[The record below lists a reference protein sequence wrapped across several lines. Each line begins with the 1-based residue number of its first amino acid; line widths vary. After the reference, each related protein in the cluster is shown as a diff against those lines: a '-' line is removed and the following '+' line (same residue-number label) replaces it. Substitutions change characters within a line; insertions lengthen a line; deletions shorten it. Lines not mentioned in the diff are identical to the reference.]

1 MAEPVLTPEE
11 VGFRGSF
18 KWLRFNKWIV
28 LGGIALALTISAA
41 WFAASDEPLDPEA
54 RKILEQPFG
63 VPPEKN
69 MFFAIWGLNASPDL
83 NAPDVGRKI
92 IAAYHE
98 ATAANGMGAKVDSTS
113 FLGSAPM
120 KMPKDRMLNCDRSV
134 VKAGCIAHWEN
145 QRQEIERQWLAQS
158 AFLPRYRMLRAY
170 DAYEDAVVPYPTSP
184 LPNWRSVTHLSRLTD
199 AKLALDMAVPGKRT
213 AALRELEAEFMLWRV
228 IAEGA
233 SAMLT
238 RMIASDSLNRK
249 YALLSDILHQYP
261 EVTQSHADQVSRLTQ
276 PLPVEF
282 ADMRRVFEGEFRL
295 QAKRLFGIRQ
305 SLYVGGEAN
314 FIEAIAPWE
323 KPFMGLV
330 FKQNTTVNKSSRF
343 FRELAALSALESAKL
358 SETLAGLTARYVDVA
373 SPYPS
378 LHNPMGNILLG
389 VSLPIYDEYIYRV
402 HDLIA
407 ASRVVELQRRII
419 LEKIPPQQITTYLSA
434 SNRALYDPYTNA
446 PMKLD
451 ATKGRLSFER
461 PRNTGIKRMFFA
473 QVADAAPLGSAH

>member
-1 MAEPVLTPEE
+1 MTESVVTREYGGL
-11 VGFRGSF
+11 RGSF
-18 KWLRFNKWIV
+18 KWLRVNKWIV
-28 LGGIALALTISAA
+28 LGSMAFALTIGAA

-69 MFFAIWGLNASPDL
+69 MFFAIWGLTASPEL
-83 NAPDVGRKI
+83 NAPDVGKKI

-98 ATAANGMGAKVDSTS
+98 ATATTGTEAKVDSTS

-120 KMPKDRMLNCDRSV
+120 TMPKDLRLICDRSA
-134 VKAGCIAHWEN
+134 VKVGCIAHWEN
-145 QRQEIERQWLAQS
+145 QRPEIERQWLAQS

-170 DAYEDAVVPYPTSP
+170 GAYEDAVVPYPTSP
-184 LPNWRSVTHLSRLTD
+184 LPNWLSVTHLSRLTD

-276 PLPVEF
+276 PLPIEF
-282 ADMRRVFEGEFRL
+282 ADMRRVFQGELRY
-295 QAKRLFGIRQ
+295 QAMALFALRQ
-305 SLYVGGEAN
+305 SSYLTGGASD
-314 FIEAIAPWE
+314 IEAIAPWE
-323 KPFMGLV
+323 EPFLGLV

-358 SETLAGLTARYVDVA
+358 SQSLAGLTARYVDVA
-373 SPYPS
+373 NPYPS

-446 PMKLD
+446 PMKFD
-451 ATKGRLSFER
+451 ATKGTLSFES
-461 PRNTGIKRMFFA
+461 PRKTSTKRMFFA
-473 QVADAAPLGSAH
+473 QVADAAPIGSAR